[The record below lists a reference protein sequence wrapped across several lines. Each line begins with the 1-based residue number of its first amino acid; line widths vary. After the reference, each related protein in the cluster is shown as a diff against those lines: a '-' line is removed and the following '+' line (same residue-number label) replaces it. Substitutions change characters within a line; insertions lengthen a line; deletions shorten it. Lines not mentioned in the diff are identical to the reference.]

1 MSILPNGSINT
12 ETIKCT
18 SKFLNYNYNTESFFN
33 NNNTNKYAFSTKE
46 VSSKAVERLAY
57 KDYYNGRYGFS
68 IKYPSNLIIGTE
80 SDNGDGITL
89 SDETGS
95 TKLIVYGSNNV
106 LDATAKSAYIDTLK
120 EIPKVLYKKQ
130 SGNWYVVSWTHNNK
144 IIYKKEV
151 VGKGSIN
158 TLIFTYSSSQKELY
172 DEFLQNLKSYFKTPG
187 ISEVH

>member
-18 SKFLNYNYNTESFFN
+18 SKFVNYNYNTESFFN

-68 IKYPSNLIIGTE
+68 I
-80 SDNGDGITL
+80 
-89 SDETGS
+89 
-95 TKLIVYGSNNV
+95 
-106 LDATAKSAYIDTLK
+106 
-120 EIPKVLYKKQ
+120 
-130 SGNWYVVSWTHNNK
+130 
-144 IIYKKEV
+144 
-151 VGKGSIN
+151 
-158 TLIFTYSSSQKELY
+158 IFTYHSSQKELY